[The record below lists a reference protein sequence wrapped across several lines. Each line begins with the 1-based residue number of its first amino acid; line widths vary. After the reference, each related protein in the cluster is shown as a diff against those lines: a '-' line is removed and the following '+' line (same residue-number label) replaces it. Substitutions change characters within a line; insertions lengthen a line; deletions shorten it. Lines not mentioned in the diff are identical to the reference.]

1 LSEYKDNKEEKQALN
16 CVEAKET
23 QAKADA
29 DEQSQSEEIMS
40 EQKPPQHLQQ
50 EQEEKPPSGE
60 TATVAKQETST
71 EVDSEVKAAT
81 DTEEEAAGEAD
92 LAVKTGAEEA
102 LVKEDANP
110 RSTDFVADSV
120 GGKDDVDV
128 SLHCN
133 EEVAAEPETLTEES
147 DSNVDPERGLTD
159 TPTPKQ
165 EEAESL
171 SSAAVKIVSEHCP
184 LESAGNKSDCC
195 EALQKKDDAET
206 AFEMVNES
214 KTEEKENDAKDET
227 VKPKEDER
235 ESIEKEEKEEC
246 NSADAKAVVVEA
258 KSKGESEKGVTAD
271 ENAVEK
277 EVDEPTENKKS
288 VSAAETVVEMEVDEP
303 EENEEDNPSAI
314 TGEARVVTEVST
326 DAQKQEESMDWE
338 AITSE
343 VIPKEANIADTKTT
357 QQKEEEKLREKMTTQ
372 PVAVADS
379 ADPCGVS
386 PMADNTDD
394 HPESSA
400 VSSPPHATLSDIP
413 PPVVSS
419 DSTHAARSDQSDI
432 TECENDA
439 EDGTVKI
446 VAIDESC
453 PPAKVDGNSDCANDI
468 SSFPCY
474 RGDGVNGIRAL
485 TASGV
490 GQSSVPPPP
499 VIPIPETAK
508 PLHIS
513 VVIDCGAKDVPVTI
527 EAEKRISANLDGR
540 KDFPQSRLGAP
551 LSLNDDAASAE
562 PILDLEKD
570 EDDFVDHDGMCYNR
584 IDAIKIDLYMEC
596 AEVHEGRGAEK
607 LYAIYLERL
616 GMYLVSS
623 FDDSDEISSM
633 RSLTNSGG
641 IQQFFQVFLTTRT
654 LRRLHNELILELMK
668 QAMQPTISRKTFLE
682 HAPEQWLN
690 RGVEKREEAE
700 AQYLKKEEVIEVDHV
715 ASPRAKRANAERR
728 QDEDD
733 ILRLQKQFGTD
744 SDTWN
749 LWGGNSKALQST
761 KDNSSTSTSTSDNT
775 SVSIRPQHNPWA
787 IAEVHSKEIHI
798 PSPRLAGALVTDK
811 IIGMIPESSD
821 NLVVTDNAT
830 WLMVIAAR
838 EYTLGLLKQ
847 VVKDCKARQRSELK
861 AEAMKAAAAGKP
873 LPPVAK
879 PVASKATG
887 KKGKGKGK
895 GRTTTPK
902 KKTTI
907 NPLDIALTVANN
919 PYFGGGPHTF
929 QPATRLAWESC
940 ICSTNNA
947 ARSLLPNNFDAL
959 RLDADR
965 RMADA
970 EIALRKQI
978 DDEAK
983 AQASSEQSVSNTTA
997 NRKPGRTKST
1007 STSATG
1013 TNPPSAPSASATA
1026 NRGKEQR
1033 YSNGGP
1039 QHLQVELSSKP
1050 ADDLSKPTCANPP
1063 KSSPAT
1069 DSSSASPAPG
1079 SVAALR
1085 PAVGRGKGKNLAALR
1100 RKFSSKPPAPSDG
1113 ASTSKSDDDTKTK
1126 DASTD
1131 ESKDNNNADDVSS
1144 QASGSRPPSV
1154 TPLMHSK
1161 GKNAKNL
1168 AALRARSNKSS
1179 SPTPP
1184 PPSGATP
1191 DDNKRAR
1198 PPDDGEE
1205 TFTDVKRPRVEGI

>member
-1 LSEYKDNKEEKQALN
+1 
-16 CVEAKET
+16 
-23 QAKADA
+23 
-29 DEQSQSEEIMS
+29 
-40 EQKPPQHLQQ
+40 
-50 EQEEKPPSGE
+50 
-60 TATVAKQETST
+60 
-71 EVDSEVKAAT
+71 
-81 DTEEEAAGEAD
+81 
-92 LAVKTGAEEA
+92 
-102 LVKEDANP
+102 
-110 RSTDFVADSV
+110 
-120 GGKDDVDV
+120 
-128 SLHCN
+128 
-133 EEVAAEPETLTEES
+133 
-147 DSNVDPERGLTD
+147 
-159 TPTPKQ
+159 
-165 EEAESL
+165 
-171 SSAAVKIVSEHCP
+171 
-184 LESAGNKSDCC
+184 
-195 EALQKKDDAET
+195 
-206 AFEMVNES
+206 
-214 KTEEKENDAKDET
+214 
-227 VKPKEDER
+227 
-235 ESIEKEEKEEC
+235 
-246 NSADAKAVVVEA
+246 
-258 KSKGESEKGVTAD
+258 
-271 ENAVEK
+271 
-277 EVDEPTENKKS
+277 
-288 VSAAETVVEMEVDEP
+288 
-303 EENEEDNPSAI
+303 
-314 TGEARVVTEVST
+314 
-326 DAQKQEESMDWE
+326 
-338 AITSE
+338 
-343 VIPKEANIADTKTT
+343 
-357 QQKEEEKLREKMTTQ
+357 
-372 PVAVADS
+372 
-379 ADPCGVS
+379 
-386 PMADNTDD
+386 MADNTDD

-413 PPVVSS
+413 APIVSS

-446 VAIDESC
+446 VAIDETC
-453 PPAKVDGNSDCANDI
+453 PPAKLDGSGDCANDI

-474 RGDGVNGIRAL
+474 RGDGVNGIKAL

-499 VIPIPETAK
+499 AIPIPETAK
-508 PLHIS
+508 PLHS
-513 VVIDCGAKDVPVTI
+513 SAVVIDCGAKNARTTI
-527 EAEKRISANLDGR
+527 EAEKCISANLDGR
-540 KDFPQSRLGAP
+540 KDLPQSRLDAP
-551 LSLNDDAASAE
+551 ISLNDVPASAE
-562 PILDLEKD
+562 PTLALEKD
-570 EDDFVDHDGMCYNR
+570 EDDFVDHDGMCSSR

-596 AEVHEGRGAEK
+596 AEVHGGRGAEK
-607 LYAIYLERL
+607 LYAVYLERL
-616 GMYLVSS
+616 GMYLASS

-700 AQYLKKEEVIEVDHV
+700 AQHLKKEEVIVVDNV
-715 ASPRAKRANAERR
+715 ASPHAKRAYSERR

-749 LWGGNSKALQST
+749 LWGGNAKALQST
-761 KDNSSTSTSTSDNT
+761 RDKISTCTSDNRT
-775 SVSIRPQHNPWA
+775 VSITPQHNPWA

-873 LPPVAK
+873 IPPVAK
-879 PVASKATG
+879 PVANKATG
-887 KKGKGKGK
+887 KKGKGK

-902 KKTTI
+902 KKTTV

-970 EIALRKQI
+970 EIALRKRI
-978 DDEAK
+978 DDEAN
-983 AQASSEQSVSNTTA
+983 AQASSESRASNTSATQ
-997 NRKPGRTKST
+997 KPGGKK

-1013 TNPPSAPSASATA
+1013 TNPPSALSASTNA

-1039 QHLQVELSSKP
+1039 QHLQGEMS
-1050 ADDLSKPTCANPP
+1050 SKPTCANQP
-1063 KSSPAT
+1063 KSSPAPE
-1069 DSSSASPAPG
+1069 SSSASPAPA
-1079 SVAALR
+1079 SVASLR
-1085 PAVGRGKGKNLAALR
+1085 PAAGRGKGKNLAALR
-1100 RKFSSKPPAPSDG
+1100 RKFSSKPPAPSDE
-1113 ASTSKSDDDTKTK
+1113 ASTTKSDDDTKTK

-1131 ESKDNNNADDVSS
+1131 ETKDNNNTDDVSS

-1154 TPLMHSK
+1154 TSLMQSK

-1168 AALRARSNKSS
+1168 AALRARSSKST

-1191 DDNKRAR
+1191 EDNKRAR
-1198 PPDDGEE
+1198 PSDGGGEA
-1205 TFTDVKRPRVEGI
+1205 FTDAKRPRIEGI